1 MNPDYSDLSVVS
13 AVDLKECV
21 SQGVL
26 SRDEVVRAS
35 LTRIDALDGG
45 TRGLCAVLDRIS
57 DPSELGPL
65 QSGAP
70 LSGIPVLVKDNI
82 DTAGFATTAG
92 SLALGGSRPSADAAI
107 VSALDALGA
116 CVLGKTN
123 LSEWANMRGI
133 QSSSG
138 WSAVGGQCRNP
149 YALDRSP
156 GGSSAG
162 SSVAVAA
169 GYVPISI
176 GTETDGSILCPAALN
191 GIVGFKP
198 TLGLIPTTG
207 VIPVA
212 ASQDTVGVFARNTA
226 DVEMVISAIFAHFG
240 RQKFFGG
247 DFHRRYLEERTRGIR
262 LRLGIPR
269 RGFFG
274 YSARADALFDA
285 AIAEVRAAGVHV
297 VDSIDEVTDA
307 DFSLS
312 ESDELTVL
320 HWELYRDLGRYLSV
334 RNVEGACSLEAVMEF
349 NRANAN
355 EELAFFGQEHFE
367 AAIRI
372 SGELEK
378 SYHLARAA
386 NLQRAEN
393 AIMKSITLGS
403 VDFLCVPTMPPAWL
417 IDHINGDALA
427 GAGYSVA
434 AVAGSASISIPIGF
448 AGGLPVG
455 MTIFGAPYSDAGLL
469 SAASRIEEVL
479 ALRMRP
485 SFLDS
490 ARDS

>member
-1 MNPDYSDLSVVS
+1 MNPDCSDLSVVS
-13 AVDLKECV
+13 AVDLKESM

-26 SRDEVVRAS
+26 SSGELISAS
-35 LTRIDALDGG
+35 LTRMDALDRGK
-45 TRGLCAVLDRIS
+45 RGLHAVLDRIS

-65 QSGAP
+65 RPGTSLG
-70 LSGIPVLVKDNI
+70 GIPVLVKDNI
-82 DTAGFATTAG
+82 DTARFATTAG
-92 SLALGGSRPSADAAI
+92 SLALGGSHPSADAAI
-107 VSALDALGA
+107 ISALDALGA
-116 CVLGKTN
+116 CVIGKTN

-156 GGSSAG
+156 GGSSSG
-162 SSVAVAA
+162 SAVAVAA

-207 VIPVA
+207 VVPVA

-226 DVEMVISAIFAHFG
+226 DIEMVTSAIFAHFG
-240 RQKFFGG
+240 RQRFFGG
-247 DFHRRYLEERTRGIR
+247 DFHRRYLEERGRGTRF
-262 LRLGIPR
+262 RLGIPR
-269 RGFFG
+269 QGFFG
-274 YSARADALFDA
+274 YSAKADALFEA
-285 AIAEVRAAGVHV
+285 AIAEVRSAGVDV
-297 VDSIDEVTDA
+297 VDSIDEVTDS
-307 DFSLS
+307 DFALS
-312 ESDELTVL
+312 EADELTVL
-320 HWELYRDLGRYLSV
+320 HWEMYRDLGGYLAA
-334 RNVEGACSLEAVMEF
+334 RDVEGACSLEAVMEF
-349 NRANAN
+349 NRTHAK

-372 SGELEK
+372 SGEMEK

-417 IDHINGDALA
+417 IDHINGDSLA

-455 MTIFGAPYSDAGLL
+455 MTIFGAPYADAGLL
-469 SAASRIEEVL
+469 SAASQIEAVL
-479 ALRMRP
+479 AQTMRP

-490 ARDS
+490 ALD